1 MAEKKIPLNFSVQ
14 VYGNL
19 EPYSPTISKA
29 RVRIFYRGLNRNWS
43 YISDEFAEKLIN
55 SLPYSPVKAIYDETE
70 DDFTDHGN
78 GAKGISKAYGV
89 VPERN
94 NGSWERHIDSDG
106 VERTYYCCDVLL
118 WTALYENAKKIPGKA
133 QSMELYE
140 PSIKGTWRVL
150 EDGWE
155 AFEFTEGCF
164 LGLQVLGSING
175 EKVEPCFEGS
185 SFYSL
190 SNNLSE
196 QFSEI
201 IKAVK
206 NYNLKE
212 DKQMDDKVLDNSAEL
227 EKEANEPTTV
237 VEEPVPATDPAP
249 ASTEDATAP
258 TGDATAPTGDMTAPT
273 GDTTAPTRDTTA
285 PTGDTTAPV
294 GDTTAPTGD
303 VSVPTPAAEPAPA
316 PAPAPVENYQAKY
329 EEAMTKISELEA
341 KFAEAEQKI
350 SELSSE
356 KSVLQDNFNH
366 LKAER
371 DNLAE
376 FKTTKENAEKEEI
389 LSKYSVLLSE
399 EVLKSYKEKLSD
411 FTTIELDKELCFEA
425 HKNDNFDVQT
435 STFSY
440 KGEDP
445 EKVSQLERY
454 LNHYKMEE

>member
-140 PSIKGTWRVL
+140 PSIKGTWRVM

-212 DKQMDDKVLDNSAEL
+212 DKQMDDKTLNNSAEL
-227 EKEANEPTTV
+227 ENEV
-237 VEEPVPATDPAP
+237 KDPAP
-249 ASTEDATAP
+249 AAEEPVVDPVPEGDTSAPTEDTS
-258 TGDATAPTGDMTAPT
+258 
-273 GDTTAPTRDTTA
+273 
-285 PTGDTTAPV
+285 APV
-294 GDTTAPTGD
+294 GDTAAPVENTSAPVGD
-303 VSVPTPAAEPAPA
+303 TSAPVADPAPAAEPAPA
-316 PAPAPVENYQAKY
+316 PASVENYQAKY
-329 EEAMTKISELEA
+329 EEAMTRISELEA

-411 FTTIELDKELCFEA
+411 FTAIELDKELCFEA

>member
-1 MAEKKIPLNFSVQ
+1 MADKKIPSTFSVQ
-14 VYGNL
+14 IYGNL

-29 RVRIFYRGLNRNWS
+29 RARIFYRGLNRNWS
-43 YISDEFAEKLIN
+43 YITDEFADKLIAT
-55 SLPYSPVKAIYDETE
+55 LPYSPVKAIYDETE
-70 DDFTDHGN
+70 DDFTDHGT
-78 GAKGISKAYGV
+78 GAKGISKAYGL

-94 NGSWERHIDSDG
+94 NGAWERHIDSDG

-185 SFYSL
+185 AFYSL
-190 SNNLSE
+190 FHDLSD

-206 NYNLKE
+206 DYNLKE
-212 DKQMDDKVLDNSAEL
+212 DKHMDDKNIQTPV
-227 EKEANEPTTV
+227 EPEVPAVEPETSVATEPETPV
-237 VEEPVPATDPAP
+237 VEPETPAVEPETSIVEPAAP
-249 ASTEDATAP
+249 AEDFQTK
-258 TGDATAPTGDMTAPT
+258 
-273 GDTTAPTRDTTA
+273 
-285 PTGDTTAPV
+285 
-294 GDTTAPTGD
+294 
-303 VSVPTPAAEPAPA
+303 
-316 PAPAPVENYQAKY
+316 YQ
-329 EEAMTKISELEA
+329 EALTKISELEA

-350 SELSSE
+350 SGLSSE

-376 FKTTKENAEKEEI
+376 FKTTTENAQKEEI
-389 LSKYSVLLSE
+389 IAKYAVALSE
-399 EVLKSYKEKLSD
+399 EILNSYREKLSD
-411 FTTIELDKELCFEA
+411 FTAIELDKELCFEA
-425 HKNDNFDVQT
+425 HKNDIFDAQT
-435 STFSY
+435 SSFSY
-440 KGEDP
+440 KGQEP
-445 EKVSQLERY
+445 AEMSKLEKY
-454 LNHYKMEE
+454 LNKYKMEE

>member
-140 PSIKGTWRVL
+140 PSIKGTWRVM

-227 EKEANEPTTV
+227 EKEVNEPAPAA
-237 VEEPVPATDPAP
+237 EEPAPAADPAL
-249 ASTEDATAP
+249 ASTEDTTAS
-258 TGDATAPTGDMTAPT
+258 TE
-273 GDTTAPTRDTTA
+273 DTTASVGDTSA
-285 PTGDTTAPV
+285 PTEDTSAPV
-294 GDTTAPTGD
+294 GDT
-303 VSVPTPAAEPAPA
+303 SVPAAE

-329 EEAMTKISELEA
+329 EEAMTRISELEA

>member
-212 DKQMDDKVLDNSAEL
+212 DKQ
-227 EKEANEPTTV
+227 
-237 VEEPVPATDPAP
+237 
-249 ASTEDATAP
+249 AP